1 MSRAG
6 ALRWIPPLGLS
17 GCWQMAI
24 DEWLLD
30 RAGRE
35 PVAEAAAPL
44 AVLRFYTWSRPTLSL
59 GFHQRRLHQ
68 RWIELARRGELQLV
82 RRPSG
87 GRAVLHASELTYAL
101 VWPQAPAR
109 RREAYRATCAW
120 LQQGFTDLGLPL
132 QFGADPVDP
141 LHPSCF
147 AASTAADLVHHGGG
161 KRIGSAQLW
170 RRGVLLQHGSI
181 LLRPDAALWRRVL
194 DEDPPPIEPLSLS
207 PERLIGVLQES
218 ARRHLPIA
226 TVDWMPQSLSP
237 TEWSAIAARR
247 ARYRIDPAGVALDG
261 EGLAPGLPS
270 AIGNE
275 RCRPRRAVPR
285 SAQAPG
291 GFTSPELSIDCATG
305 ARDNP
310 RG

>member
-1 MSRAG
+1 MSGAG

-59 GFHQRRLHQ
+59 GFHQRRLHP

-109 RREAYRATCAW
+109 RREAYRAACAW

-194 DEDPPPIEPLSLS
+194 DEDPPPIEHLSLS
-207 PERLIGVLQES
+207 PQRLIGVH
-218 ARRHLPIA
+218 R
-226 TVDWMPQSLSP
+226 SLDL
-237 TEWSAIAARR
+237 R
-247 ARYRIDPAGVALDG
+247 VAYED
-261 EGLAPGLPS
+261 APGSRGEFHLC
-270 AIGNE
+270 
-275 RCRPRRAVPR
+275 RVVVRPRERGERRIMRLAR
-285 SAQAPG
+285 SCVERWA
-291 GFTSPELSIDCATG
+291 SW
-305 ARDNP
+305 R
-310 RG
+310 R